1 MELFE
6 HAEEDVLLFR
16 SRVDEAT
23 RLAAQTM
30 RDSDALKTR
39 KGRRVRTAH
48 FLPYSVVADGGY
60 NLGLVIG
67 WSPSGR

>member
-39 KGRRVRTAH
+39 KGRRGGRQVEDDEAH
-48 FLPYSVVADGGY
+48 AELMGEAKK
-60 NLGLVIG
+60 LK
-67 WSPSGR
+67 RR

>member
-39 KGRRVRTAH
+39 KGRKVRTHISYRTLSSLTGAIT
-48 FLPYSVVADGGY
+48 LA
-60 NLGLVIG
+60 
-67 WSPSGR
+67 WS